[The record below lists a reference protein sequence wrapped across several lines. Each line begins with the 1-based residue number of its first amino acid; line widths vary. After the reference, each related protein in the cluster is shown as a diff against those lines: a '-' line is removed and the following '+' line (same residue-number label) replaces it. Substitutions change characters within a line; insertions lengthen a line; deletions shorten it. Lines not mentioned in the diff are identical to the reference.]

1 MVRNLRN
8 LFQRAELSEQEVRTL
23 HGIVTALTARRGRD
37 DPADGSDEGA

>member
-8 LFQRAELSEQEVRTL
+8 LFQRAGLSGQEVRTL
-23 HGIVTALTARRGRD
+23 HGIVTALTARRGLD